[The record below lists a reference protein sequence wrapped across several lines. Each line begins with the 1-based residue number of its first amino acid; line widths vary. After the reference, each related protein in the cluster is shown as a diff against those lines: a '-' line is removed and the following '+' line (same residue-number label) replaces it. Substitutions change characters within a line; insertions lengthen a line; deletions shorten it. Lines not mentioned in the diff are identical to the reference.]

1 MFDISVIL
9 TLCIFAVFSLFLLYK
24 KGLLCTFE
32 RFTVC
37 LMLTLLAFAIRWAVL
52 DYETLDYQNFLTHW
66 VSFFRNN
73 GGFKALA
80 KPVGN
85 YNIPY
90 LYFLAFFSYL
100 DVRDLYLIKLLSIF
114 FDVIL
119 AWASMLML
127 SRFSSSKNRLT
138 ACYFAVLFLPT
149 VFLNGSL
156 WAQCDAVYVALAIL
170 SIYLALDN
178 KPVLSMLCITLS
190 FGFKL
195 QAIFVMPIFAV
206 LYFMGKFKLKHFLLF
221 PISYSVL
228 VMPAVIAGRP
238 FWDCISLYFNQTGSI
253 GSGLNYNS
261 PSVYAVFRNVQNTEL
276 ASKLGII
283 AAFSFMLALL
293 IVCFVF
299 RNRLNDK
306 SVLGAALLFTVGIPF
321 LLPHMHDRYFFL
333 CDILSLILAF
343 SFPMFSFAF
352 PLAQFASLLGYH
364 AYLKMRYLLTMNYG
378 ASALII
384 VIALALIFFISSLLE
399 KDENYF
405 KIPLDIS

>member
-9 TLCIFAVFSLFLLYK
+9 TLCIFAAFSLFLLYK
-24 KGLLCTFE
+24 KGLLCSFE
-32 RFTVC
+32 RFTIC
-37 LMLTLLAFAIRWAVL
+37 LLLTVLAFVVRWAVL

-66 VSFFRNN
+66 VSFFKNN

-100 DVRDLYLIKLLSIF
+100 DIRDLYLIKLLSIF
-114 FDVIL
+114 FDIVL
-119 AWASMLML
+119 AWASMLMV
-127 SRFSSSKNRLT
+127 SRFSSNKTKLT
-138 ACYFAVLFLPT
+138 ACFFTVLFLPT

-156 WAQCDAVYVALAIL
+156 WSQCDAVYVALAIL

-178 KPVLSMLCITLS
+178 KPALSMFCITLS

-195 QAIFVMPIFAV
+195 QAVFVMPIFAV
-206 LYFMGKFKLKHFLLF
+206 LYFMGKFKPKHFLLF

-261 PSVYAVFRNVQNTEL
+261 PSIYAVFRNVQNQEL

-293 IVCFVF
+293 IVCFIF

-306 SVLGAALLFTVGIPF
+306 SVLGAALLFAVGIPF

-333 CDILSLILAF
+333 CDILTLILAF
-343 SFPMFSFAF
+343 SFPLFSFAF

-378 ASALII
+378 ASALIL
-384 VIALALIFFISSLLE
+384 VIALALIFFISSFLE

-405 KIPLDIS
+405 KIPIDIS

>member
-1 MFDISVIL
+1 MFDIFVIL
-9 TLCIFAVFSLFLLYK
+9 TLCIFAAFSLFLLYK
-24 KGLLCTFE
+24 KGLLCSFE
-32 RFTVC
+32 RFTIC
-37 LMLTLLAFAIRWAVL
+37 LLLTALAFVIRWAVL

-66 VSFFRNN
+66 VSFFKNN

-100 DVRDLYLIKLLSIF
+100 DIRDLYLIKLLSIF

-119 AWASMLML
+119 AWASMLMV
-127 SRFSSSKNRLT
+127 SRFSSSKTKLT
-138 ACYFAVLFLPT
+138 ACFFTVLFLPT

-156 WAQCDAVYVALAIL
+156 WSQCDAVYVALAIL

-178 KPVLSMLCITLS
+178 KPVLSMFCITLS

-195 QAIFVMPIFAV
+195 QSVFVMPIFAV

-261 PSVYAVFRNVQNTEL
+261 PSVYAVFRNVQNPEL
-276 ASKLGII
+276 ASKHGII
-283 AAFSFMLALL
+283 AAFSFMLAVL

-299 RNRLNDK
+299 RNKLNDK
-306 SVLGAALLFTVGIPF
+306 SILGAALLFSVGIPF

-333 CDILSLILAF
+333 CDILTLILAF

-384 VIALALIFFISSLLE
+384 VIALALIFFISSFLE
-399 KDENYF
+399 KDEIYF

>member
-343 SFPMFSFAF
+343 SFPVFSLAF

-384 VIALALIFFISSLLE
+384 VIALTLIFFISSLLE